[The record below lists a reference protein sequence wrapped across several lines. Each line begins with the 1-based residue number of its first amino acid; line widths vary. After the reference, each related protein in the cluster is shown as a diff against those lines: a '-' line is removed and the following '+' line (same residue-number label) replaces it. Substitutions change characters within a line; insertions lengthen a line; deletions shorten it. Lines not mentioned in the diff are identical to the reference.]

1 MNDLFIPLGGANEIG
16 ASCYYLQLD
25 MQTVLPQR
33 YFLDVEAIR
42 IFQIEE

>member
-25 MQTVLPQR
+25 AELKSKDE
-33 YFLDVEAIR
+33 LKD
-42 IFQIEE
+42 